1 MEYKKYLE
9 KEPTQ
14 IGDIIINEWLPKF
27 SKQKG
32 GAQWLTIRLRQ

>member
-1 MEYKKYLE
+1 MMEYKKHLE

-27 SKQKG
+27 KQRANRKEVRNG
-32 GAQWLTIRLRQ
+32 